1 MVMQRILV
9 LKIILL
15 ICLLTPSMVT
25 AAQLKPLEELRPP
38 FDKVIAIL
46 NDPKYKTDEAL
57 KSEQRDQIW
66 KTVDV
71 IFDFEEVS
79 KRALARNWRKFSD
92 SEKKKFTDVFGT
104 FLGNTYMDKIQGEY
118 HNEKIVYGDEKIVDD
133 KWALVRTK
141 IKREALEIPVD
152 YKMKLIDGHWKVYDV
167 MVEGVSL
174 IKNYRT
180 QFNSILK
187 KQTPA
192 QLIERLKKKSVGSN

>member
-15 ICLLTPSMVT
+15 IGLLTPHIVT

-66 KTVDV
+66 KAVDV

-118 HNEKIVYGDEKIVDD
+118 HNEKIVYGDEKIIDD

-167 MVEGVSL
+167 VIESVSL

-180 QFNSILK
+180 QFNTILK

-192 QLIERLKKKSVGSN
+192 QLIERLEKKSVGSN

>member
-1 MVMQRILV
+1 MVAQRILI

-15 ICLLTPSMVT
+15 IGLLTPAMVT

-46 NDPKYKTDEAL
+46 NDPKYKTDDAL

-118 HNEKIVYGDEKIVDD
+118 HNEKIVYEDEKIVDD

-180 QFNSILK
+180 QFNTILK
-187 KQTPA
+187 KQTPE
-192 QLIERLKKKSVGSN
+192 QLIERLEKKTVGLN

>member
-1 MVMQRILV
+1 
-9 LKIILL
+9 
-15 ICLLTPSMVT
+15 MVT
-25 AAQLKPLEELRPP
+25 AAQLKPLEELKPP
-38 FDKVIAIL
+38 FDKVITIL
-46 NDPKYKTDEAL
+46 NDPKYKTDESL

-71 IFDFEEVS
+71 VFDFKEVS

-92 SEKKKFTDVFGT
+92 SEKKKFTDVFGM

-152 YKMKLIDGHWKVYDV
+152 YKMKLINGHWKIYDV
-167 MVEGVSL
+167 VVEGVSL
-174 IKNYRT
+174 VKNYRT
-180 QFNSILK
+180 QFNTILK
-187 KQTPA
+187 KETPA
-192 QLIERLKKKSVGSN
+192 QLIERLKKKSVDLK

>member
-1 MVMQRILV
+1 MVAQRILI

-15 ICLLTPSMVT
+15 IGLLTSPMVT

-66 KTVDV
+66 KAVDV

-118 HNEKIVYGDEKIVDD
+118 HNEKIVYGDEKIVDN

-152 YKMKLIDGHWKVYDV
+152 YKMKFIDGHWKVYDV

-192 QLIERLKKKSVGSN
+192 QLIERLEKKSVGSN

>member
-1 MVMQRILV
+1 
-9 LKIILL
+9 
-15 ICLLTPSMVT
+15 MVT

-66 KTVDV
+66 KAVDV

-118 HNEKIVYGDEKIVDD
+118 HNEKIVYGDEKIIDD

-167 MVEGVSL
+167 VIESVSL

-180 QFNSILK
+180 QFNTILK

-192 QLIERLKKKSVGSN
+192 QLIERLEKKSVGSN